1 MREWIVTNGI
11 GGYASLTHHHGTTRK
26 FHGLLI
32 ASLQPP
38 TNRWVFVSNIYDY
51 LVYGDKT
58 LRLQDV
64 TPVFSF
70 EFLPSL
76 SYHFEDITVT
86 KTFCMQHGK
95 NTTVIKYDVDTKR
108 PCRLYHQ
115 PIVTARHFYD
125 CLSPRSFSLHQSVA
139 NGQVAIT
146 TSRSDRTLRIGVEN
160 ASYSPHESWEELH
173 YEIDRERKDAW
184 VDAAVRLGSFEKHLS
199 ASASYY
205 LCMTVEPDLPSN
217 PAVVQ
222 YQELLRLDEML
233 SQAAL
238 PKDYRP
244 LMLAADQFLV
254 QKGDGTSIVAGY
266 HWFSDWGRDILIA
279 LPGITL
285 VTKRYQKTRELLLS
299 LAEYCRN
306 GLVPNVFM
314 DRDSAPAYNTVDAS
328 LWFVDRVF
336 QYLKYTNDEE
346 FLHIIWPTL
355 DSIIQHYIKGTD
367 FGIHMD
373 SDGLICHGPGLTWMD
388 VKIGDYYPTPRNQ
401 KAVEIQALWYN
412 ALQIMGICATMIHRK
427 DQYSSLAERV
437 SESFRRQYDQQF
449 DVIDTKDKSLRP
461 NKIFLVSLDFPLV
474 DAPLQEAIV
483 ESVQNHL
490 LSPFGLKTLAA
501 DDTQYKGSLFEPL
514 NKDLAY
520 HNGIVWPW
528 LLGPFIT
535 AYVKTHGRT
544 AAIRRY
550 AREAFLE
557 PMLTVFGERWDG
569 TIPELFDPEP
579 PFSPQGCITQA
590 WSVAEVLRTLIEDIE
605 GRRPPFEKMLLHEV
619 RV

>member
-1 MREWIVTNGI
+1 MREWIVTNGL
-11 GGYASLTHHHGTTRK
+11 GGYASLTHHHTTTRK
-26 FHGLLI
+26 FHGLLV

-38 TNRWVFVSNIYDY
+38 TNRWVFVSNVHDY
-51 LVYGDKT
+51 VLYEDKT
-58 LRLQDV
+58 FFLQD
-64 TPVFSF
+64 TIPVFSF
-70 EFLPSL
+70 EYLPSV
-76 SYHFEDITVT
+76 SYHLKDMTIT

-95 NTTVIKYDVDTKR
+95 NTTVIKYDIDTKR

-115 PIVTARHFYD
+115 PLVTARHFYD
-125 CLSPRSFSLHQSVA
+125 CLTPRSFSLQQSAA
-139 NGQVAIT
+139 NGQVAVT
-146 TSRSDRTLRIGVEN
+146 TSRSDQILKIGVEN
-160 ASYSPHESWEELH
+160 ASYTPSETWEELH
-173 YEIDRERKDAW
+173 YEKDRERKDAW
-184 VDAAVRLGSFEKHLS
+184 VDAAVRLGSFEKQLS
-199 ASASYY
+199 ASAAYH
-205 LCMTVEPDLPSN
+205 LWMTVEPDPPSS
-217 PAVVQ
+217 PTVVL
-222 YQELLRLDEML
+222 YQELLRLDEVLM
-233 SQAAL
+233 QAAL
-238 PKDYRP
+238 PKGYGS
-244 LMLAADQFLV
+244 LVLASDQFLV
-254 QKGDGTSIVAGY
+254 QKGGGTGIVAGY
-266 HWFSDWGRDILIA
+266 HWFSDWGRDTLIA

-285 VTKRYQKTRELLLS
+285 VTKRYPKARELLLS

-328 LWFVDRVF
+328 LWFIDRVF

-346 FLHIIWPTL
+346 FLHLIWPTL
-355 DSIIQHYIKGTD
+355 DSIIQHYMKGTD

-373 SDGLICHGPGLTWMD
+373 SDGLISHGPGLTWMD
-388 VKIGDYYPTPRNQ
+388 VKMGEYYPTPRDQ

-412 ALQIMGICATMIHRK
+412 ALRIMGVCATMIHRK
-427 DQYSSLAERV
+427 DQYSGLAEKAFR
-437 SESFRRQYDQQF
+437 SFQAQYDHQF
-449 DVIDTKDKSLRP
+449 DVIDTKDISLRP
-461 NKIFLVSLDFPLV
+461 NKIFLASLDFPLA

-483 ESVQNHL
+483 ESVQQHL

-501 DDTQYKGSLFEPL
+501 DDPQYKGSLFEPL

-550 AREAFLE
+550 AREAFFE
-557 PMLTVFGERWDG
+557 PMLTVFGKQWDG

-590 WSVAEVLRTLIEDIE
+590 WSVAEVLRALIEDIE
-605 GRRPPFEKMLLHEV
+605 GRRPAFENMLLNEV